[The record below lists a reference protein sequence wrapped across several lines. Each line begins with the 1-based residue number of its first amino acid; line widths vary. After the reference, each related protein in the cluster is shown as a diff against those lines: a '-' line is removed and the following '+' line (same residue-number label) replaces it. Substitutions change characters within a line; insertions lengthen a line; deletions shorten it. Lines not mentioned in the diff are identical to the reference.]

1 MLSRLEEMNMSHL
14 PEWTLVI
21 LRSVFILIFLFTI
34 TKCLGKRQISHL
46 SFFEYIAGMT
56 IGSIAA
62 QVSTGLDQK
71 FFHGVFAILTFASFP
86 FFVGIL
92 SLKNKTARD
101 FFEGKS
107 TVLIKDGKVLEDNL
121 KKEKYTSDELLEL
134 LRGNG
139 AFSIAEVEFAV
150 LEPSGELNVLL
161 KKDSQPLTAK
171 NLGLKVPNEKEP
183 QNVIMDGNVLD
194 EPLSASGHNRAWLH
208 SELEKLG
215 VVIENVF
222 LGQIDSYGQLT
233 IDIYND
239 KLQMHSPQNKPLLLA
254 SLKKCHADLELFS
267 LETKSKKASEMYA
280 KNAQKIET
288 ILNKTAYLLK
298 E

>member
-1 MLSRLEEMNMSHL
+1 MSHL

-21 LRSVFILIFLFTI
+21 LRSVFILIILFAI
-34 TKCLGKRQISHL
+34 TKWLGKRQISQL

-56 IGSIAA
+56 IGDIAA
-62 QVSTGLDQK
+62 QVSTGLDSK
-71 FFHGVFAILTFASFP
+71 FFHGVFAILIFAVVP
-86 FFVGIL
+86 FLTGIL

-107 TVLIKDGKVLEDNL
+107 TVLIKDGKILEDNL

-134 LRGNG
+134 LRGKD
-139 AFSIAEVEFAV
+139 AFSVADVEFAV

-161 KKDSQPLTAK
+161 KKDRQPLTAK
-171 NLGLKVPNEKEP
+171 DIGLKVANEKEP
-183 QNVIMDGNVLD
+183 QTVIMDGNVLD

-208 SELEKLG
+208 SELEKIG

-222 LGQIDSYGQLT
+222 LGQVDSYGQLT

-239 KLQMHSPQNKPLLLA
+239 KLQMPSPQNKPLLLA

-267 LETKSKKASEMYA
+267 LETKSKSASEMYS
-280 KNAQKIET
+280 KNAKQIEK
-288 ILNKTAYLLK
+288 ILNKVTYLLK

>member
-1 MLSRLEEMNMSHL
+1 MSHL

-21 LRSVFILIFLFTI
+21 LRSVFILIILFAI
-34 TKCLGKRQISHL
+34 TKWLGKRQISQL

-56 IGSIAA
+56 IGDIAA
-62 QVSTGLDQK
+62 QVSTGLDSK
-71 FFHGVFAILTFASFP
+71 FFHGVFAILIFAVVP
-86 FFVGIL
+86 FLTGIL

-107 TVLIKDGKVLEDNL
+107 TVLIKDGKILEDNL

-134 LRGNG
+134 LRGKD
-139 AFSIAEVEFAV
+139 AFSVADVEFAV

-161 KKDSQPLTAK
+161 KKDRQPLTAK
-171 NLGLKVPNEKEP
+171 DIGLKVANEKEP
-183 QNVIMDGNVLD
+183 QTVIMDGNVLD

-208 SELEKLG
+208 AELEKLG

-222 LGQIDSYGQLT
+222 LGQVDSYGQLT

-239 KLQMHSPQNKPLLLA
+239 KLQMPSPQNKPLLLA

-267 LETKSKKASEMYA
+267 LETQSKSASEMYS
-280 KNAQKIET
+280 KNAKQIEK
-288 ILNKTAYLLK
+288 ILNKVTYLLK

>member
-1 MLSRLEEMNMSHL
+1 MSHL

-21 LRSVFILIFLFTI
+21 LRSVFILIILFAI
-34 TKCLGKRQISHL
+34 TKWLGKRQISQL

-56 IGSIAA
+56 IGDIAA
-62 QVSTGLDQK
+62 QVSTGLDSK
-71 FFHGVFAILTFASFP
+71 FFHGVFAILIFAVVP
-86 FFVGIL
+86 FFTGIL

-107 TVLIKDGKVLEDNL
+107 TVLIKDGKILEDNL

-134 LRGNG
+134 LRGKN
-139 AFSIAEVEFAV
+139 AFSVADVEFAV

-161 KKDSQPLTAK
+161 KKDRQPLTAK
-171 NLGLKVPNEKEP
+171 DISLKVPNEKEP
-183 QNVIMDGNVLD
+183 QTVIMDGNVLD

-208 SELEKLG
+208 AELEKLG

-222 LGQIDSYGQLT
+222 LGQVDSYGQLT

-239 KLQMHSPQNKPLLLA
+239 KLQMPSPQNKPLLLA
-254 SLKKCHADLELFS
+254 SLKKCNADLELFS
-267 LETKSKKASEMYA
+267 LETKSKSASDMYS
-280 KNAQKIET
+280 KNAKQIEK
-288 ILNKTAYLLK
+288 ILNKVTYLLK

>member
-1 MLSRLEEMNMSHL
+1 MSHL

-21 LRSVFILIFLFTI
+21 LRSVFILIILFAI
-34 TKCLGKRQISHL
+34 TKWLGKRQISQL

-56 IGSIAA
+56 IGDIAA
-62 QVSTGLDQK
+62 QVSTGLDSK
-71 FFHGVFAILTFASFP
+71 FFHGVFAILIFAVVP
-86 FFVGIL
+86 FFTGIL

-107 TVLIKDGKVLEDNL
+107 TVLIKDGRILEDNL

-134 LRGNG
+134 LRGKN
-139 AFSIAEVEFAV
+139 AFSVADVEFAV

-161 KKDSQPLTAK
+161 KKDRQPLTAK
-171 NLGLKVPNEKEP
+171 DISLKVPNEKEP
-183 QNVIMDGNVLD
+183 QTVIMDGNVLD

-222 LGQIDSYGQLT
+222 LGQVDSYGQLT

-239 KLQMHSPQNKPLLLA
+239 KLQMPSPQNKPLLLA
-254 SLKKCHADLELFS
+254 SLKKCNADLELFS
-267 LETKSKKASEMYA
+267 LETKSKSASDMYS
-280 KNAQKIET
+280 KNAKQIEK
-288 ILNKTAYLLK
+288 ILNKVTYLLK

>member
-1 MLSRLEEMNMSHL
+1 MSHL

-21 LRSVFILIFLFTI
+21 LRSVFILIILFAI
-34 TKCLGKRQISHL
+34 TKWLGKRQISQL

-56 IGSIAA
+56 IGDIAA
-62 QVSTGLDQK
+62 QVSTGLDSK
-71 FFHGVFAILTFASFP
+71 FFHGVFAILIFAVVP
-86 FFVGIL
+86 FFTGIL

-107 TVLIKDGKVLEDNL
+107 TVLIKDGKILEDNL

-134 LRGNG
+134 LRGKD
-139 AFSIAEVEFAV
+139 AFSVADVEFAV

-161 KKDSQPLTAK
+161 KKDRQPLTAK
-171 NLGLKVPNEKEP
+171 DVGLKVPNEKEP
-183 QNVIMDGNVLD
+183 QTVIMDGNVLD

-222 LGQIDSYGQLT
+222 LGQVDSYGQLT

-239 KLQMHSPQNKPLLLA
+239 KLQMPSPQNKPLLLA

-267 LETKSKKASEMYA
+267 LETKSKSASDMYS
-280 KNAQKIET
+280 KNAKQVET
-288 ILNKTAYLLK
+288 ILNKVTYLLK

>member
-1 MLSRLEEMNMSHL
+1 MSHL

-21 LRSVFILIFLFTI
+21 LRSVFILIILFAI
-34 TKCLGKRQISHL
+34 TKWLGKRQISQL

-56 IGSIAA
+56 IGDIAA
-62 QVSTGLDQK
+62 QVSTGLDSK
-71 FFHGVFAILTFASFP
+71 FFHGVFAILIFAVVP
-86 FFVGIL
+86 FLTGIL

-107 TVLIKDGKVLEDNL
+107 TVLIKDGKILEDNL

-134 LRGNG
+134 LRGKD
-139 AFSIAEVEFAV
+139 AFSVADVEFAV

-161 KKDSQPLTAK
+161 KKDRQPLTAK
-171 NLGLKVPNEKEP
+171 DIGLKVANEKEP
-183 QNVIMDGNVLD
+183 QTVIMDGNVLD

-208 SELEKLG
+208 AELEKLG

-222 LGQIDSYGQLT
+222 LGQVDSYGQLT

-239 KLQMHSPQNKPLLLA
+239 KLQMPSPQNKPLLLA
-254 SLKKCHADLELFS
+254 SLKKCYADLELFS
-267 LETKSKKASEMYA
+267 LETKSKSASEMYS
-280 KNAQKIET
+280 KNAKQIEK
-288 ILNKTAYLLK
+288 ILNKVTYLLK

>member
-1 MLSRLEEMNMSHL
+1 
-14 PEWTLVI
+14 
-21 LRSVFILIFLFTI
+21 
-34 TKCLGKRQISHL
+34 
-46 SFFEYIAGMT
+46 MT
-56 IGSIAA
+56 IGDIAA
-62 QVSTGLDQK
+62 QIATGLDQK
-71 FFHGVFAILTFASFP
+71 FFHGVFAILIFASVP

-161 KKDSQPLTAK
+161 KKDSQPITAK
-171 NLGLKVPNEKEP
+171 DLGLKVPNEKEP
-183 QNVIMDGNVLD
+183 QTVIMDGNVLD
-194 EPLSASGHNRAWLH
+194 EPLSSSGHNRAWLH

-222 LGQIDSYGQLT
+222 LGQVDSYGQLT

-239 KLQMHSPQNKPLLLA
+239 KLQMPSPQNKPLLLA

-267 LETKSKKASEMYA
+267 LETKSKSASEMYS
-280 KNAQKIET
+280 KNAKQIEK
-288 ILNKTAYLLK
+288 ILNRVTYLLK
-298 E
+298 D

>member
-1 MLSRLEEMNMSHL
+1 MSHL

-21 LRSVFILIFLFTI
+21 LRSVFILIILFAI
-34 TKCLGKRQISHL
+34 TKWLGKRQISQL

-56 IGSIAA
+56 IGDIAA
-62 QVSTGLDQK
+62 QVSTGLDSK
-71 FFHGVFAILTFASFP
+71 FFHGVFAILIFAVVP
-86 FFVGIL
+86 FFTGIL

-107 TVLIKDGKVLEDNL
+107 TVLIKDGKILEDNL

-134 LRGNG
+134 LRGKN
-139 AFSIAEVEFAV
+139 AFSVADVEFAV

-161 KKDSQPLTAK
+161 KKDRQPLTAK
-171 NLGLKVPNEKEP
+171 DVGLKVPNEKEP
-183 QNVIMDGNVLD
+183 QTVIMDGNVLD
-194 EPLSASGHNRAWLH
+194 EPLSSSGHNRAWLH

-222 LGQIDSYGQLT
+222 LGQVDSYGQLT

-239 KLQMHSPQNKPLLLA
+239 KLQMPSPQNKPLLLA
-254 SLKKCHADLELFS
+254 SLKKCNADLELFS
-267 LETKSKKASEMYA
+267 LETKSKSASDMYS
-280 KNAQKIET
+280 KNAKQIEK
-288 ILNKTAYLLK
+288 ILNKVTYLLK

>member
-1 MLSRLEEMNMSHL
+1 MSHL

-71 FFHGVFAILTFASFP
+71 FFHGVFAILTFASLP

-215 VVIENVF
+215 VFIENVF

-239 KLQMHSPQNKPLLLA
+239 KLQMHSPQNKPLLLV

-280 KNAQKIET
+280 KNAQQIET

>member
-1 MLSRLEEMNMSHL
+1 MSHL

-21 LRSVFILIFLFTI
+21 LRSVFILIILFAI
-34 TKCLGKRQISHL
+34 TKWLGKRQISQL

-56 IGSIAA
+56 IGDIAA
-62 QVSTGLDQK
+62 QVSTGLDSK
-71 FFHGVFAILTFASFP
+71 FFHGVFAILIFAVVP
-86 FFVGIL
+86 FLTGIL

-107 TVLIKDGKVLEDNL
+107 TVLIKDGKILEDNL

-134 LRGNG
+134 LRGKD
-139 AFSIAEVEFAV
+139 AFSVADVEFAV

-161 KKDSQPLTAK
+161 KKDRQPLTAK
-171 NLGLKVPNEKEP
+171 DIGLKVPNEKEP
-183 QNVIMDGNVLD
+183 QTVIMDGNVLD
-194 EPLSASGHNRAWLH
+194 EPLSSSGHNRAWLH
-208 SELEKLG
+208 AELEKLG

-222 LGQIDSYGQLT
+222 LGQVDSYGQLT

-239 KLQMHSPQNKPLLLA
+239 KLQMPSPQNKPLLLA

-267 LETKSKKASEMYA
+267 LETKSKSASEMYS
-280 KNAQKIET
+280 KNAKQIEK
-288 ILNKTAYLLK
+288 ILNRVTYLLK

>member
-1 MLSRLEEMNMSHL
+1 MSHL

-21 LRSVFILIFLFTI
+21 LRSVFILIMLFAI
-34 TKCLGKRQISHL
+34 TKWLGKRQISQL

-56 IGSIAA
+56 IGDIAA

-71 FFHGVFAILTFASFP
+71 FFHGVFAILIFAAVP
-86 FFVGIL
+86 FFTGIL

-107 TVLIKDGKVLEDNL
+107 TVLIKDGKILEDNL

-134 LRGNG
+134 LRGKS
-139 AFSIAEVEFAV
+139 AFNIADVEFAV

-161 KKDSQPLTAK
+161 KKDRQPLTAK
-171 NLGLKVPNEKEP
+171 DISLKVPNEKEP
-183 QNVIMDGNVLD
+183 QTVIMDGNVLD
-194 EPLSASGHNRAWLH
+194 EPLSSSGHNRAWLH

-222 LGQIDSYGQLT
+222 LGQVDSYGQLT

-239 KLQMHSPQNKPLLLA
+239 KLQMPSPQNKPLLLA

-267 LETKSKKASEMYA
+267 LETKSKSASEMYS
-280 KNAQKIET
+280 KNAKQVEK
-288 ILNKTAYLLK
+288 ILNKVTYLLK

>member
-1 MLSRLEEMNMSHL
+1 MSHL

-21 LRSVFILIFLFTI
+21 LRSVFILIILFAI
-34 TKCLGKRQISHL
+34 TKWLGKRQISQL

-56 IGSIAA
+56 IGDIAA
-62 QVSTGLDQK
+62 QVSTGLDSK
-71 FFHGVFAILTFASFP
+71 FFHGVFAILIFAVVP
-86 FFVGIL
+86 FLTGIL

-107 TVLIKDGKVLEDNL
+107 TVLIKDGKILEDNL

-134 LRGNG
+134 LRGKD
-139 AFSIAEVEFAV
+139 AFSVADVEFAV

-161 KKDSQPLTAK
+161 KKDRQPLTAK
-171 NLGLKVPNEKEP
+171 DIGLKVPNEKEP
-183 QNVIMDGNVLD
+183 QTVIMDGNVLD
-194 EPLSASGHNRAWLH
+194 EPLSSSGHNRAWLH
-208 SELEKLG
+208 AELEKLG

-222 LGQIDSYGQLT
+222 LGQVDSYGQLT

-239 KLQMHSPQNKPLLLA
+239 KLQMPSPQNKPLLLA

-267 LETKSKKASEMYA
+267 LETKSKSASEMYSNNA
-280 KNAQKIET
+280 KQIEK
-288 ILNKTAYLLK
+288 ILNKVTYLLK

>member
-1 MLSRLEEMNMSHL
+1 MSHL

-21 LRSVFILIFLFTI
+21 LRSVFILIILFAI
-34 TKCLGKRQISHL
+34 TKWLGKRQISQL

-56 IGSIAA
+56 IGDIAA
-62 QVSTGLDQK
+62 QVSTGLDSK
-71 FFHGVFAILTFASFP
+71 FFHGVFAILIFAVVP
-86 FFVGIL
+86 FFTGIL

-107 TVLIKDGKVLEDNL
+107 TVLIKDGKILEDNL

-134 LRGNG
+134 LRGKN
-139 AFSIAEVEFAV
+139 AFSVADVEFAI

-161 KKDSQPLTAK
+161 KKDRQPLTAK
-171 NLGLKVPNEKEP
+171 DISLKVPNEKEP
-183 QNVIMDGNVLD
+183 QTVIMDGNVLD

-222 LGQIDSYGQLT
+222 LGQVDSYGQLT

-239 KLQMHSPQNKPLLLA
+239 KLQMPSPQNKPLLFA
-254 SLKKCHADLELFS
+254 SLKKCNADLELFS
-267 LETKSKKASEMYA
+267 LETKSKSASDMYS
-280 KNAQKIET
+280 KNAKQIEK
-288 ILNKTAYLLK
+288 ILNKVTYLLK

>member
-1 MLSRLEEMNMSHL
+1 MSHL

-21 LRSVFILIFLFTI
+21 LRSVFILIILFAI
-34 TKCLGKRQISHL
+34 TKWLGKRQISQL

-56 IGSIAA
+56 IGDIAA
-62 QVSTGLDQK
+62 QVSTGLDSK
-71 FFHGVFAILTFASFP
+71 FFHGVFAILIFAVVP
-86 FFVGIL
+86 FFTGIL

-107 TVLIKDGKVLEDNL
+107 TVLIKDGKILEDNL

-134 LRGNG
+134 LRGKN
-139 AFSIAEVEFAV
+139 AFSVADVEFAV

-161 KKDSQPLTAK
+161 KKDRQPLTAK
-171 NLGLKVPNEKEP
+171 DISLKVPNEKEP
-183 QNVIMDGNVLD
+183 QTVIMDGNILD

-222 LGQIDSYGQLT
+222 LGQVDSYGQLT

-239 KLQMHSPQNKPLLLA
+239 KLQMPSPQNKPLLLA
-254 SLKKCHADLELFS
+254 SLKKCNADLELFS
-267 LETKSKKASEMYA
+267 LETKSKSASDMYS
-280 KNAQKIET
+280 KNAKQIEK
-288 ILNKTAYLLK
+288 ILNKVTYLLK

>member
-1 MLSRLEEMNMSHL
+1 
-14 PEWTLVI
+14 
-21 LRSVFILIFLFTI
+21 
-34 TKCLGKRQISHL
+34 
-46 SFFEYIAGMT
+46 FEYIAGMT
-56 IGSIAA
+56 IGDIAA
-62 QVSTGLDQK
+62 QVSTGLDSK
-71 FFHGVFAILTFASFP
+71 FFHGVFAILIFAVVP
-86 FFVGIL
+86 FLTGIL

-107 TVLIKDGKVLEDNL
+107 TVLIKDGKILEDNL

-134 LRGNG
+134 LRGKD
-139 AFSIAEVEFAV
+139 AFSVADVEFAV

-161 KKDSQPLTAK
+161 KKDRQPLTAK
-171 NLGLKVPNEKEP
+171 DIGLKVANEKEP
-183 QNVIMDGNVLD
+183 QTVIMDGNVLD

-208 SELEKLG
+208 AELEKLG

-222 LGQIDSYGQLT
+222 LGQVDSYGQLT

-239 KLQMHSPQNKPLLLA
+239 KLQMPSPQNKPLLLA

-267 LETKSKKASEMYA
+267 LETKSKSASEMYS
-280 KNAQKIET
+280 KNAKQIEK
-288 ILNKTAYLLK
+288 ILNKVTYLLK

>member
-1 MLSRLEEMNMSHL
+1 MSHL

-21 LRSVFILIFLFTI
+21 LRSVFILIILFAI
-34 TKCLGKRQISHL
+34 TKWLGKRQISQL

-56 IGSIAA
+56 IGDIAA
-62 QVSTGLDQK
+62 QVSTGLDSK
-71 FFHGVFAILTFASFP
+71 FFHGVFAILIFAVVP
-86 FFVGIL
+86 FFTGIL

-107 TVLIKDGKVLEDNL
+107 TVLIKDGKILEDNL

-134 LRGNG
+134 LRGKN
-139 AFSIAEVEFAV
+139 AFSVADVEFAV

-161 KKDSQPLTAK
+161 KKDRQPLTAK
-171 NLGLKVPNEKEP
+171 DISLKVPNEKES
-183 QNVIMDGNVLD
+183 QTVIMDGNVLD

-222 LGQIDSYGQLT
+222 LGQVDSYGQLT

-239 KLQMHSPQNKPLLLA
+239 KLQMPSPQNKPLLLA
-254 SLKKCHADLELFS
+254 SLKKCNADLELFS
-267 LETKSKKASEMYA
+267 LETKSKSASDMYS
-280 KNAQKIET
+280 KNAKQIEK
-288 ILNKTAYLLK
+288 ILNKVTYLLK

>member
-1 MLSRLEEMNMSHL
+1 MSHL
-14 PEWTLVI
+14 PEWALVI
-21 LRSVFILIFLFTI
+21 LRSVFILVILFAI
-34 TKCLGKRQISHL
+34 TKWLGKRQISQL

-56 IGSIAA
+56 IGDIAA
-62 QVSTGLDQK
+62 QVSTGLDSK
-71 FFHGVFAILTFASFP
+71 FFHGVFAILIFAVVP
-86 FFVGIL
+86 FFTGIL

-107 TVLIKDGKVLEDNL
+107 TVLIKDGKILEDNL

-134 LRGNG
+134 LRGKD
-139 AFSIAEVEFAV
+139 AFSVADVEFAV

-161 KKDSQPLTAK
+161 KKDRQPLTAK
-171 NLGLKVPNEKEP
+171 DIGLKVPNEKET
-183 QNVIMDGNVLD
+183 QTVIMDGTILD
-194 EPLSASGHNRAWLH
+194 EPLSSSGHNRAWLH
-208 SELEKLG
+208 TELEKLG

-222 LGQIDSYGQLT
+222 LGQVDSYGQLT

-239 KLQMHSPQNKPLLLA
+239 KIQMPSPQNKPLLLA

-267 LETKSKKASEMYA
+267 LETKSKSASEMYS
-280 KNAQKIET
+280 KNAKQIEK
-288 ILNKTAYLLK
+288 ILNKVTYLLK

>member
-1 MLSRLEEMNMSHL
+1 MSHL

-21 LRSVFILIFLFTI
+21 LRSVFILIILFAI
-34 TKCLGKRQISHL
+34 TKWLGKRQISQL

-56 IGSIAA
+56 IGDIAA
-62 QVSTGLDQK
+62 QVSTGLDSK
-71 FFHGVFAILTFASFP
+71 FFHGVFAILIFAVVP
-86 FFVGIL
+86 FVTGIL

-134 LRGNG
+134 LRGKN
-139 AFSIAEVEFAV
+139 AFSVADVEFAV

-161 KKDSQPLTAK
+161 KKDRQPLTAK
-171 NLGLKVPNEKEP
+171 DISLKVPNEKEP
-183 QNVIMDGNVLD
+183 QTVIMDGNVLD

-222 LGQIDSYGQLT
+222 LGQVDSYGQLT

-239 KLQMHSPQNKPLLLA
+239 KLQMPSPQNKPLLLA

-267 LETKSKKASEMYA
+267 LETKSKSASEMYS
-280 KNAQKIET
+280 KNAKQVET
-288 ILNKTAYLLK
+288 ILNKVTYLLK

>member
-1 MLSRLEEMNMSHL
+1 MSHL

-21 LRSVFILIFLFTI
+21 LRSVFILIMLFAI
-34 TKCLGKRQISHL
+34 TKWLGKRQISQL

-56 IGSIAA
+56 IGDIAA

-71 FFHGVFAILTFASFP
+71 FFHGVFAILIFAAVP
-86 FFVGIL
+86 FFTGIL

-134 LRGNG
+134 LRGKS
-139 AFSIAEVEFAV
+139 AFNIADVEFAV

-161 KKDSQPLTAK
+161 KKDRQPLTAK
-171 NLGLKVPNEKEP
+171 DIGLKVPNEKETHT
-183 QNVIMDGNVLD
+183 VIMDGNVLD

-222 LGQIDSYGQLT
+222 LGQVDSYGQLT

-239 KLQMHSPQNKPLLLA
+239 KLQMPSPQNKPLLLA
-254 SLKKCHADLELFS
+254 SLKKCNADLELFS
-267 LETKSKKASEMYA
+267 LETKSKAASEMYS
-280 KNAQKIET
+280 KNAKQIEN
-288 ILNKTAYLLK
+288 ILNKVSYLLK

>member
-1 MLSRLEEMNMSHL
+1 MSHL

-21 LRSVFILIFLFTI
+21 LRSVFILIMLFAI
-34 TKCLGKRQISHL
+34 TKWLGKRQISQL

-56 IGSIAA
+56 IGDIAA

-71 FFHGVFAILTFASFP
+71 FFHGVFAILIFAAVP
-86 FFVGIL
+86 FFTGIL

-107 TVLIKDGKVLEDNL
+107 TVLIKDGKILEDNL

-134 LRGNG
+134 LRGKN
-139 AFSIAEVEFAV
+139 AFSVADVEFAV

-161 KKDSQPLTAK
+161 KKNRQPLTAK
-171 NLGLKVPNEKEP
+171 DVGLKVPNEKEP
-183 QNVIMDGNVLD
+183 QTVIMDGNVLD
-194 EPLSASGHNRAWLH
+194 EPLSSSGHNRAWLH

-222 LGQIDSYGQLT
+222 LGQVDSYGQLT

-239 KLQMHSPQNKPLLLA
+239 KLQMPSPQNKPLLLA

-267 LETKSKKASEMYA
+267 LETKSKSASEMYS
-280 KNAQKIET
+280 KNAKQIEK
-288 ILNKTAYLLK
+288 ILNRVTYLLK

>member
-1 MLSRLEEMNMSHL
+1 MSHL

-21 LRSVFILIFLFTI
+21 LRSVFILIILFAI
-34 TKCLGKRQISHL
+34 TKWLGKRQISQL

-56 IGSIAA
+56 IGDIAA
-62 QVSTGLDQK
+62 QVSTGLDSK
-71 FFHGVFAILTFASFP
+71 FFHGVFAILIFAVVP
-86 FFVGIL
+86 FLTGIL

-107 TVLIKDGKVLEDNL
+107 TVLIKDGKILEDNL

-134 LRGNG
+134 LRGKD
-139 AFSIAEVEFAV
+139 AFSVADVEFAV

-161 KKDSQPLTAK
+161 KKDRQPLTAK
-171 NLGLKVPNEKEP
+171 DIGLKVANEKEP
-183 QNVIMDGNVLD
+183 QTVIMDGNVLD

-222 LGQIDSYGQLT
+222 LGQVDSYGQLT

-267 LETKSKKASEMYA
+267 LETKSKSASEMYS
-280 KNAQKIET
+280 KNAKQIEK
-288 ILNKTAYLLK
+288 ILNKVTYLLK

>member
-1 MLSRLEEMNMSHL
+1 MSHL

-21 LRSVFILIFLFTI
+21 LRSVFILIMLFAI
-34 TKCLGKRQISHL
+34 TKWLGKRQISQL

-56 IGSIAA
+56 IGDIAA

-71 FFHGVFAILTFASFP
+71 FFHGVFAILIFAAVP
-86 FFVGIL
+86 FFTGIL

-107 TVLIKDGKVLEDNL
+107 TVLIKDGKILEDNL

-134 LRGNG
+134 LRGKN
-139 AFSIAEVEFAV
+139 AFSVADVEFAV

-161 KKDSQPLTAK
+161 KKDRQPLTAK
-171 NLGLKVPNEKEP
+171 DVGLKVPNEKEP
-183 QNVIMDGNVLD
+183 QTVIMDGNVLD
-194 EPLSASGHNRAWLH
+194 EPLSSSGHNRAWLH

-215 VVIENVF
+215 VFIENVF
-222 LGQIDSYGQLT
+222 LGQVDSYGQLT

-239 KLQMHSPQNKPLLLA
+239 KLQMPSPQNKPLLLA

-267 LETKSKKASEMYA
+267 LETKSKSASEMYS
-280 KNAQKIET
+280 KNAKQIEK
-288 ILNKTAYLLK
+288 ILNRVTYLLK

>member
-1 MLSRLEEMNMSHL
+1 MSHL

-21 LRSVFILIFLFTI
+21 LRSVFILIILFAI
-34 TKCLGKRQISHL
+34 TKWLGKRQISQL

-56 IGSIAA
+56 IGDIAA
-62 QVSTGLDQK
+62 QVSTGLDSK
-71 FFHGVFAILTFASFP
+71 FFHGVFAILIFAVVP
-86 FFVGIL
+86 FFTGIL

-107 TVLIKDGKVLEDNL
+107 TVLIKDGKILEDNL

-134 LRGNG
+134 LRGKN
-139 AFSIAEVEFAV
+139 AFSVADVEFAV

-161 KKDSQPLTAK
+161 KKDRQPLTAK
-171 NLGLKVPNEKEP
+171 DISLKVPNEKEP
-183 QNVIMDGNVLD
+183 QTVIMDGNVLD

-222 LGQIDSYGQLT
+222 LGQVDSYGQLT

-239 KLQMHSPQNKPLLLA
+239 KLQIPSPQNKPLLLA

-267 LETKSKKASEMYA
+267 LETKSKSASEMYS
-280 KNAQKIET
+280 KNAKQVEK
-288 ILNKTAYLLK
+288 ILNKVTYLLK

>member
-1 MLSRLEEMNMSHL
+1 MTMSHL

-21 LRSVFILIFLFTI
+21 LRSVFILIILFAI
-34 TKCLGKRQISHL
+34 TKWLGKRQISQL

-56 IGSIAA
+56 IGDIAA
-62 QVSTGLDQK
+62 QVSTGLDSK
-71 FFHGVFAILTFASFP
+71 FFHGVFAILIFAVVP
-86 FFVGIL
+86 FLTGIL

-107 TVLIKDGKVLEDNL
+107 TVLIKDGKILEDNL

-134 LRGNG
+134 LRGKD
-139 AFSIAEVEFAV
+139 AFSVADVEFAV

-161 KKDSQPLTAK
+161 KKDRQPLTAK
-171 NLGLKVPNEKEP
+171 DIGLKVANEKEP
-183 QNVIMDGNVLD
+183 QTVIMDGNVLD

-208 SELEKLG
+208 AELEKLG

-222 LGQIDSYGQLT
+222 LGQVDSYGQLT

-239 KLQMHSPQNKPLLLA
+239 KLQMPSPQNKPLLLA

-267 LETKSKKASEMYA
+267 LETKSKSASEMYS
-280 KNAQKIET
+280 KNAKQIEK
-288 ILNKTAYLLK
+288 ILNKVTYLLK

>member
-1 MLSRLEEMNMSHL
+1 MSHL

-21 LRSVFILIFLFTI
+21 LRSVFILIILFAI
-34 TKCLGKRQISHL
+34 TKWLGKRQISQL

-56 IGSIAA
+56 IGDIAA
-62 QVSTGLDQK
+62 QVSTGLDSK
-71 FFHGVFAILTFASFP
+71 FFHGVFAILIFAVVP
-86 FFVGIL
+86 FFTGIL

-107 TVLIKDGKVLEDNL
+107 TVLIKDGKILEDNL

-134 LRGNG
+134 LRGKD
-139 AFSIAEVEFAV
+139 AFSVADVEFAV

-161 KKDSQPLTAK
+161 KKDRQPLTAK
-171 NLGLKVPNEKEP
+171 DVGLKVPNEKEP
-183 QNVIMDGNVLD
+183 QTVIMDGNVLD
-194 EPLSASGHNRAWLH
+194 EPLSSSGHNRAWLH

-222 LGQIDSYGQLT
+222 LGQVDSYGQLT

-239 KLQMHSPQNKPLLLA
+239 KLQMPSPQNKPLLLA

-267 LETKSKKASEMYA
+267 LETKSKSASEMYS
-280 KNAQKIET
+280 KNAKQVET
-288 ILNKTAYLLK
+288 ILNKVTYLLK

>member
-1 MLSRLEEMNMSHL
+1 MSHL

-21 LRSVFILIFLFTI
+21 LRSVFILIILFAI
-34 TKCLGKRQISHL
+34 TKWLGKRQISEL

-56 IGSIAA
+56 IGAIAA
-62 QVSTGLDQK
+62 QVSTGLDSK
-71 FFHGVFAILTFASFP
+71 FFHGVFAILIFAVVP
-86 FFVGIL
+86 FLTGIL

-107 TVLIKDGKVLEDNL
+107 TVLIKDGKILEDNL

-134 LRGNG
+134 LRGKD
-139 AFSIAEVEFAV
+139 AFSVADVEFAV

-161 KKDSQPLTAK
+161 KKDRQPLTAK
-171 NLGLKVPNEKEP
+171 DIGLKVANEKEP
-183 QNVIMDGNVLD
+183 QTVIMDGNVLD

-208 SELEKLG
+208 AELEKLG

-222 LGQIDSYGQLT
+222 LGQVDSYGQLT

-239 KLQMHSPQNKPLLLA
+239 KLQMPSPQNKPLLLA

-267 LETKSKKASEMYA
+267 LETKSKSASEMYS
-280 KNAQKIET
+280 KNAKQIEK
-288 ILNKTAYLLK
+288 ILNKVTYLLK

>member
-1 MLSRLEEMNMSHL
+1 MSHL

-21 LRSVFILIFLFTI
+21 LRSVFILIILFAI
-34 TKCLGKRQISHL
+34 TKWLGKRQISQL

-56 IGSIAA
+56 IGDIAA
-62 QVSTGLDQK
+62 QVSTGLDSK
-71 FFHGVFAILTFASFP
+71 FFHGVFAILIFAVVP
-86 FFVGIL
+86 FFTGIL

-107 TVLIKDGKVLEDNL
+107 TVLIKDGKILEDNL

-134 LRGNG
+134 LRGKD
-139 AFSIAEVEFAV
+139 AFSVADVEFAV

-161 KKDSQPLTAK
+161 KKDRQPLTAK
-171 NLGLKVPNEKEP
+171 DIGLKVPNEKEP
-183 QNVIMDGNVLD
+183 QTVIMDGNVLD
-194 EPLSASGHNRAWLH
+194 EPLSSSGHNRAWLH

-222 LGQIDSYGQLT
+222 LGQVDSYGQLT

-239 KLQMHSPQNKPLLLA
+239 KLQMPSPQNKPLLLA

-267 LETKSKKASEMYA
+267 LETKSKSASDMYS
-280 KNAQKIET
+280 KNAKQVET
-288 ILNKTAYLLK
+288 ILNKVTYLLK